1 MAESL
6 VVRDSEVII
15 NALSGYNFSTRL
27 VGYLLPHSE
36 RELVE

>member
-27 VGYLLPHSE
+27 VGYSLPHSE